1 MERTID
7 EIEQTMILPQA
18 FVKGSKNPNN
28 LQANDRLWWLKEYG
42 GYKHSHATDKVYYRG
57 QFYKTVDT
65 SKLKYDPIDY
75 YGQGE
80 WNDSRHTP

>member
-1 MERTID
+1 MASLAYRNT
-7 EIEQTMILPQA
+7 EIPVEDT
-18 FVKGSKNPNN
+18 VY
-28 LQANDRLWWLKEYG
+28 KEETNSNY
-42 GYKHSHATDKVYYRG
+42 ATNKVYYRG